1 MENYILISNPYDVDL
16 KQIVLLNGAF
26 GPQEIEI
33 ISHLIGSSHPNFRI
47 FRDAVAE
54 LENETNSPAS
64 YVRLGVCQYLLG
76 EYNKSLASL
85 SHGDGSALDR
95 FYQAKNYFAQNRYE
109 EAEEKYRAAIIAGYD
124 KDICNLGIAE
134 VRRYMNDLDGALQ
147 ILDSL
152 TGPIEHTAEYLYQ
165 RGATASKM
173 GAESAEII
181 TWYERA
187 VEADGSHPGAL
198 FGLALENDR
207 RGNDAAALQLYKRA
221 AIQFPS
227 HVGSLI
233 NLGLMYEDREEY
245 EQAAKCYERV
255 LEAYPNNERARLY
268 LKDTQATDE
277 GYFDEDAR
285 RKRDH
290 VAQLMATPV
299 SDFELSVRSRN
310 TLKKMG
316 IFTLGDL
323 CRFTEQELLGSK
335 NFGETS
341 LDEIKEMLQ
350 AKGLS
355 LGQTAGE
362 SPSREPAAVEDDMFT
377 PDEQLLMN
385 KPLTFLDLSVRARKC
400 MNRLNI
406 TTVGELIR
414 RTQDELLDCKNFGV
428 TSLNEIKGKLAEHGL
443 KLRGE

>member
-1 MENYILISNPYDVDL
+1 M
-16 KQIVLLNGAF
+16 NGTF
-26 GPQEIEI
+26 GPQEIET
-33 ISHLIGSSHPNFRI
+33 ISRLIGTSHPNFRI
-47 FRDAVAE
+47 FRDAVQE
-54 LENETNSPAS
+54 LEGETTSPAG

-76 EYNKSLASL
+76 QYDKSLGSL

-95 FYQAKNYFAQNRYE
+95 FYQAKNYFSLNKFP
-109 EAEEKYRAAIIAGYD
+109 EAEEKFRAAIIAGYD
-124 KDICNLGIAE
+124 RDICNLCIVE
-134 VRRYMNDLDGALQ
+134 VRRYMNDLQGALA

-152 TGPIEHTAEYLYQ
+152 TGPVEHTAEYLYQ
-165 RGATASKM
+165 RGATAAKM
-173 GAESAEII
+173 GAESAEVV

-187 VEADGSHPGAL
+187 VEANGTHPGAL

-221 AIQFPS
+221 ASQFPS

-233 NLGLMYEDREEY
+233 NLGLIYEDREEY

-255 LEAYPNNERARLY
+255 LSAFPGNERARLY

-277 GYFDEDAR
+277 SFFDEDAR
-285 RKRDH
+285 RRRDH
-290 VAQLMATPV
+290 VSQLLTTPV
-299 SDFELSVRSRN
+299 SDYELSVRSRN

-316 IFTLGDL
+316 IYTLGDL
-323 CRFTEQELLGSK
+323 CRYTEQELLGSK

-341 LDEIKEMLQ
+341 LVEIKEMLQ
-350 AKGLS
+350 AKGLT

-362 SPSREPAAVEDDMFT
+362 APSTAAPQASDDEVMS
-377 PDEQLLMN
+377 PDEQLMMV
-385 KPLTFLDLSVRARKC
+385 KPLAYLDLSVRARKC

-406 TTVGELIR
+406 TTIGELIR
-414 RTQDELLDCKNFGV
+414 RTADELLDCKNFGV
-428 TSLNEIKGKLAEHGL
+428 TSLNEIKEKLTLHGL

>member
-1 MENYILISNPYDVDL
+1 MNS
-16 KQIVLLNGAF
+16 AF
-26 GPQEIEI
+26 GPQEIEV
-33 ISHLIGSSHPNFRI
+33 ISRLIGSSHPNYRI

-76 EYNKSLASL
+76 EYAKSLASL

-95 FYQAKNYFAQNRYE
+95 FYQAKNYFAQKRYA

-134 VRRYMNDLDGALQ
+134 VRRYMNDLPGALQ

-152 TGPIEHTAEYLYQ
+152 SGAVEHTAEYLYQ

-173 GAESAEII
+173 GAQSAEII

-187 VEADGSHPGAL
+187 VEANGAHPGAL

-207 RGNDAAALQLYKRA
+207 RGNDAIALQLYKRA
-221 AIQFPS
+221 AMQFPS
-227 HVGSLI
+227 HVGALI

-245 EQAAKCYERV
+245 QLAAKCYERV
-255 LEAYPNNERARLY
+255 LEAFPDNERARLY

-277 GYFDEDAR
+277 GFFDEDAR

-290 VAQLMATPV
+290 FAQQLATPV

-316 IFTLGDL
+316 IHTLGDL
-323 CRFTEQELLGSK
+323 CRYTEQELLGSK

-341 LDEIKEMLQ
+341 LVEIKEMLQ
-350 AKGLS
+350 SKGLT
-355 LGQTAGE
+355 LGQTANE
-362 SPSREPAAVEDDMFT
+362 APIHEELLT
-377 PDEQLLMN
+377 PDEQLLLN
-385 KPLTFLDLSVRARKC
+385 KPLSFLDLSVRARKC
-400 MNRLNI
+400 MSRLNI

-428 TSLNEIKGKLAEHGL
+428 TSLNEIKAKLSEHGL